1 MTDVH
6 EYVGTDTIF
15 PYGHT
20 HRDSSTQSARQEQ
33 RGYPDYIQHD
43 QQDRSREVIQNIFN
57 TISKTGAERL
67 SRLSIFLGNSG
78 TISEVQ

>member
-33 RGYPDYIQHD
+33 RGYPDYLTRSARQEQRGYPDYLSQHD
-43 QQDRSREVIQNIFN
+43 QQDRSREVIQ
-57 TISKTGAERL
+57 TIYL
-67 SRLSIFLGNSG
+67 SWK
-78 TISEVQ
+78 